1 MAKNKDSD
9 RLRVSR
15 TQVKMR
21 EDKNVCVRRE
31 RVAASTFKIQQRGV
45 IGLVVWGDVGHLLR

>member
-1 MAKNKDSD
+1 MFAKAVAENKDSD

-21 EDKNVCVRRE
+21 EDKNAVFESGTC
-31 RVAASTFKIQQRGV
+31 SSQYIQDSIFNSEG
-45 IGLVVWGDVGHLLR
+45 